1 MERQALLVSYS
12 SECHQSVTR
21 TNSSKLWMVN
31 DRQKM
36 KKRDYD
42 IRINK
47 RWEFVQ
53 ERNRISTVLYNFTTS
68 TQQLSDYGIPLQR
81 GRFLFALWTVICC
94 FAMIVMPMSLRAQRE
109 TKSLNHDWKFL
120 KGECTSAA
128 DSTFNDSQWA
138 NIHLPHTWN
147 TDAYTEKDYYRGIG
161 WYRHRITLPK
171 NWKGKQVFLKL
182 DAANKAATFFI
193 NGKT

>member
-1 MERQALLVSYS
+1 MGYPY
-12 SECHQSVTR
+12 
-21 TNSSKLWMVN
+21 K
-31 DRQKM
+31 
-36 KKRDYD
+36 
-42 IRINK
+42 
-47 RWEFVQ
+47 
-53 ERNRISTVLYNFTTS
+53 
-68 TQQLSDYGIPLQR
+68 R

-171 NWKGKQVFLKL
+171 IGKASRSF
-182 DAANKAATFFI
+182 
-193 NGKT
+193 

>member
-1 MERQALLVSYS
+1 MGYPY
-12 SECHQSVTR
+12 
-21 TNSSKLWMVN
+21 K
-31 DRQKM
+31 
-36 KKRDYD
+36 
-42 IRINK
+42 
-47 RWEFVQ
+47 
-53 ERNRISTVLYNFTTS
+53 
-68 TQQLSDYGIPLQR
+68 R

-193 NGKT
+193 NGKNIGEHALVRSISPPSSLSIPPTFWLFAWIMPGWTSLPSPEISLFSEVSIGMYGSLPFPTNIST